1 MKTSVS
7 TGKRY
12 VYLKVIILI
21 LFVILAIIGLEKDYK
36 LVRSFVQIICR
47 ACIGL
52 IQAIL
57 YI

>member
-1 MKTSVS
+1 MKTNVS

-12 VYLKVIILI
+12 VCLKVIILI
-21 LFVILAIIGLEKDYK
+21 LFVILAIMGLEKDYK
-36 LVRSFVQIICR
+36 LVKSFVQIICR

-57 YI
+57 YV

>member
-1 MKTSVS
+1 MKTNVS

-12 VYLKVIILI
+12 VCLKVIILI

>member
-57 YI
+57 YV

>member
-1 MKTSVS
+1 MKTNVS

-12 VYLKVIILI
+12 VCLKVIILI
-21 LFVILAIIGLEKDYK
+21 LFVILAIMGLEKDYK
-36 LVRSFVQIICR
+36 LVKSFVQIICR